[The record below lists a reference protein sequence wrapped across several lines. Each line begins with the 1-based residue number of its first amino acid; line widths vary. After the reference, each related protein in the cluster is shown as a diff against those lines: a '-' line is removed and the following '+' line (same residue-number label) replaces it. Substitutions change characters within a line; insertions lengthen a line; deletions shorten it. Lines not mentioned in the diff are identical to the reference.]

1 MLCVPNFFLHYFE
14 KVFKARKN
22 DLKIPHMHMLKQQIS
37 APSHTLTKLDLL
49 EGKKSLK
56 KKQPNKQQK
65 IMFFPM
71 HLEYVKLKAFFLLF
85 SWRF

>member
-56 KKQPNKQQK
+56 KNNQTNNRK
-65 IMFFPM
+65 
-71 HLEYVKLKAFFLLF
+71 
-85 SWRF
+85 